1 MVLASQNATQT
12 GIGSRPEPRPGT
24 RIDVPDLVA
33 YGSDF
38 RISGILLEY
47 LVGLAVGN
55 ETLGY
60 RIVSYAL
67 DVTLVGCAV
76 VWAIAGAI
84 VATWEAFTS
93 VKNVVSRPRD

>member
-1 MVLASQNATQT
+1 MLLKRELEAALSRVLGPALTFLTSLLMAAIFV
-12 GIGSRPEPRPGT
+12 G
-24 RIDVPDLVA
+24 
-33 YGSDF
+33 
-38 RISGILLEY
+38 SGILLEH

-67 DVTLVGCAV
+67 DITLVGCAV

>member
-1 MVLASQNATQT
+1 MLLKRELEAALSRVLGPALTFLTSLLMAAIFV
-12 GIGSRPEPRPGT
+12 G
-24 RIDVPDLVA
+24 
-33 YGSDF
+33 
-38 RISGILLEY
+38 SGILLEY

-67 DVTLVGCAV
+67 DITLVGCAV
-76 VWAIAGAI
+76 VWAIAGAV